1 MLVFYA
7 KPYGIDS
14 HVSVVQVVLDG
25 NILQEY
31 PVDTGVPQG
40 SILGP
45 KLFLLYINDLMMLF
59 VIMLSLLMIL
69 SIICMIKHLLHGIN

>member
-1 MLVFYA
+1 MLVFYT

-14 HVSVVQVVLDG
+14 RISVVQVVLDG

-31 PVDTGVPQG
+31 PVDTGVPQD

-45 KLFLLYINDLMMLF
+45 KLFLLYINDLMMLS

-69 SIICMIKHLLHGIN
+69 LLYA